1 MFELYKKR
9 ELGDYISD
17 TFGFFKS
24 FGKHFFKIFF
34 VINGAFLLITG
45 ALVYWFLRVNFQ
57 FLSQNNT
64 ADPNQVLSY
73 FDNQYPIVIGCIVIF
88 VLVALVL
95 SLFNSAYPILYL
107 KLIER
112 NNTNDFTLED
122 IMTSFKQNLWKII
135 KFCIGMIFIV
145 VPVLFIA
152 IIIMFLL
159 CFIIVGIPL
168 ILISIPAFFTWMN
181 LSFYTYLTEDKGFF
195 ESINHAYVLLRQ
207 NFWNTIATTFIVM
220 MMMQMIQASI
230 TMVFYFAGIFI
241 FFVSAVSTSDF
252 ATKPFEGS
260 PVLLAFISLIF
271 VLIFALS
278 YIFNNALMVNQGII
292 YYSLGAD
299 DKTSNRE
306 IELIGSD
313 NE

>member
-57 FLSQNNT
+57 FLSQNNA

-88 VLVALVL
+88 AIVALVL

-252 ATKPFEGS
+252 GTKPFEGS
-260 PVLLAFISLIF
+260 PVLLGFISFIF

-278 YIFNNALMVNQGII
+278 YIFSNALMVNQGII